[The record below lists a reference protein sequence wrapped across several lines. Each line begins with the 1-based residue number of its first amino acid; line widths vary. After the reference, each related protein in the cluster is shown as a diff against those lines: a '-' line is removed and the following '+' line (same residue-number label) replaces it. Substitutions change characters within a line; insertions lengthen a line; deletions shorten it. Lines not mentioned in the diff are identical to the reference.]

1 MTSQKQKARY
11 KTMTTKETTE
21 LLKTL
26 SLQQKKELLSLL
38 LSMSS
43 LDDKVKAIEKELNIK
58 LKD

>member
-1 MTSQKQKARY
+1 MTSQNKKARY

>member
-38 LSMSS
+38 VSLPS
-43 LDDKVKAIEKELNIK
+43 LDEKVKAIENRLNIK

>member
-1 MTSQKQKARY
+1 
-11 KTMTTKETTE
+11 MTTKETTE

-43 LDDKVKAIEKELNIK
+43 LDDKVKAIEKELNIE

>member
-1 MTSQKQKARY
+1 
-11 KTMTTKETTE
+11 MTTKETTE

-38 LSMSS
+38 VSLPS
-43 LDDKVKAIEKELNIK
+43 LDEKVKAIENRLNIK

>member
-38 LSMSS
+38 VS
-43 LDDKVKAIEKELNIK
+43 LPGLDEKVKAIENRLNIK

>member
-1 MTSQKQKARY
+1 MK
-11 KTMTTKETTE
+11 TKETTE

-38 LSMSS
+38 VSLPS
-43 LDDKVKAIEKELNIK
+43 LDEKVKAIENRLNIK

>member
-1 MTSQKQKARY
+1 
-11 KTMTTKETTE
+11 MTTKETTE

-38 LSMSS
+38 VALPS
-43 LDDKVKAIEKELNIK
+43 LDEKVKAIENRLNIK